1 MKNILDL
8 YKEGYTVAEIKAM
21 KELSEKETENF
32 VKNIKSEDLSIHKTA
47 IRNRIID
54 MYNNGYSVNVIN
66 KKTSVSVSIIKKILA

>member
-21 KELSEKETENF
+21 TELSEKETEDF